1 MKYRLNKTYPIIL
14 RLYLVLSILLLS
26 LLLLPVRN
34 AEASDSSVTF
44 PHIYDNAGLLSTP
57 DLADL
62 EEMCISYG
70 EDAGIDIFILTH
82 NDSGAVDGEVYIEDF
97 YDNSLYENYTDSVI
111 LLVDMYNSE
120 VVLEA
125 YGIAE
130 DHIPSS
136 RGDVIID
143 EIIPHLS
150 DAEYTTAFEI
160 FIKDSASYMIQDAI
174 PNNSGNYTTQDE
186 YGNYANSNTNS
197 NSYSNSSEP
206 SILTNIW
213 LQLGVAIAIGATTV
227 GIMAYNAGGRMTA
240 GGNTYIDQNHS
251 GLIGR
256 RDDYIRTTVTRVRK
270 PQNNNNNSGGGF
282 SGGFSAG
289 GHSHSTSRGKF

>member
-1 MKYRLNKTYPIIL
+1 LI
-14 RLYLVLSILLLS
+14 LS

-34 AEASDSSVTF
+34 AEASETSVTF
-44 PHIYDNAGLLSTP
+44 PHINDNAGLLSTN

-62 EEMCISYG
+62 EEMCINYG
-70 EDAGIDIFILTH
+70 VDAGIDIFILTH
-82 NDSGAVDGEVYIEDF
+82 NDSSAVDGEVYIEDF
-97 YDNSLYENYTDSVI
+97 YDNNLYGSYTDSVI
-111 LLVDMYNSE
+111 LLVDMYNRD

-125 YGIAE
+125 YGNAE

-143 EIIPHLS
+143 EITPYLT
-150 DAEYTTAFEI
+150 DAEYTTAFEL
-160 FIKDSASYMIQDAI
+160 FIKDSASYMSQKAI

-186 YGNYANSNTNS
+186 YGNYANSNT
-197 NSYSNSSEP
+197 YSSSSEP

-213 LQLGVAIAIGATTV
+213 LQLGVALAIGAITV

-240 GGNTYIDQNHS
+240 GGNTYIDQSHS